1 MKRILTIG
9 NLPKHM
15 QVMAKETGGRL
26 SKVAQTQF
34 FEANSISEFEKKAVE
49 IGYEIVPTI
58 DGSTN
63 RGFLVGFD
71 VTEPKRVA
79 TLVDYS
85 QLMMYFVECSE
96 KEVIAWTDRIK
107 NDRRLQEA
115 DMRKRREKSQ
125 ASKMANYP
133 LKIIK

>member
-49 IGYEIVPTI
+49 IGYV
-58 DGSTN
+58 
-63 RGFLVGFD
+63 LVGFD

>member
-1 MKRILTIG
+1 
-9 NLPKHM
+9 M
-15 QVMAKETGGRL
+15 QVMAKQAEGRL
-26 SKVAQTQF
+26 SKVAGTQF
-34 FEANSISEFEKKAVE
+34 YEANSIAEFEKKAVD

-71 VTEPKRVA
+71 VTEPQHVA
-79 TLVDYS
+79 TLLDYS
-85 QLMMYFVECSE
+85 QLIMYFVECSE
-96 KEVIAWTDRIK
+96 KEIVAWTERIK

-115 DMRKRREKSQ
+115 DMRHRREKSQ